1 VFRLALWHWAVAAQ
15 RAQAG
20 GVAEIDGK
28 RALEGC
34 WCVFPAPASIDAPET
49 PWRALVPVF

>member
-1 VFRLALWHWAVAAQ
+1 VFRLALWRWAVAAQ

-34 WCVFPAPASIDAPET
+34 WCVLPASIDAPVT
-49 PWRALVPVF
+49 PWRTLVPVF